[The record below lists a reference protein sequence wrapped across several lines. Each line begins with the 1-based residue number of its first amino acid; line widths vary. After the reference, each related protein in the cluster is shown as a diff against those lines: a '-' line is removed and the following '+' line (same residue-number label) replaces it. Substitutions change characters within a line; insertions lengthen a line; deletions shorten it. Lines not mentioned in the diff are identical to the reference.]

1 MIDDIVEE
9 LSKSN
14 SVVSSVRS
22 SYEEGDNSNRD
33 NYEEASAR
41 DRAQSPKKKAKANSK
56 RMSIK
61 EKVEQRE
68 KDRKSK
74 KSTTQRPSL
83 IEILESQKQ
92 DEEDAQSWL
101 EQGEEEVDQDEAPN
115 EEERETGGWKPRK
128 TQLTRLQ
135 RILLRADNF
144 WEERAKPGGWDGC
157 TRTERSSAT
166 HVKGG
171 TLEPRTSYGGK
182 WHIASRLPYQKN
194 CTPMPQPNSVH
205 TVTKTTPKIT
215 GSTAELR
222 PPRPKS
228 CEGFRGK
235 VQFPPRTG
243 GPIMRPGT
251 KVDYGQKPSYI
262 TPKITESTYTHGGR
276 YNSRAI

>member
-83 IEILESQKQ
+83 IEILEAQKQ
-92 DEEDAQSWL
+92 DEDAQSWL

-115 EEERETGGWKPRK
+115 EETVETGGWKPRK

-215 GSTAELR
+215 GSTPELR